1 MTDTMFGS
9 SNDQWICPNDRQ
21 LALRAKLHTGWSVHT
36 YQTERQRKSQ
46 ALQQQELDI
55 ILSVMRRAEQLD
67 QLEQHRIGRL
77 VERLE
82 NMRGSAVG
90 NGLSQCLLCGETLGI
105 LGAPSVLCQHCCK
118 KVCTKCGIETV
129 TNQRRL
135 QWLCKICSEQREVW
149 KRSGAWFYKALPKH
163 VRPVKE
169 TPFECRMAA
178 EGRCEPRIVSS
189 VPNRTY
195 TWTHGKLVSSESED
209 SDSELSVCSGEL
221 KAGVPTDCKPRR
233 GSESSGSSSLLRA
246 PAPMSLSSAAILS
259 ESRCSLAS
267 ERSSLPPATEDD
279 EDTDHSH
286 FTRTPPLLSRT
297 GSQRSS
303 AASQQSGDAG
313 PGSGAGGDQS
323 RADDDPDRAFA
334 AGAAASSA
342 SKRDEDPDA
351 EGYDSD
357 DSTTLGTLD
366 FSLLY
371 DQENNALHCTI
382 NKAKGLK
389 PMDHNGLSDPYVKLH
404 LLPGASKA
412 NKLRTKTLRNT
423 LNPVWAETLTYYGIT
438 DEDMVR
444 KTLRISVCDEDK
456 FRHNEFIGETRIPL
470 KKLKPNQ
477 TKNFYNCLEKQL
489 PIDKTEDK
497 SLEERG
503 RIMISLKYSS
513 QKSGLIVG
521 IVRCAHLAAM
531 DANGFSD
538 PYVKTYL
545 KPDENKKSKHK
556 TAVKKKTLNP
566 EFNEEFFY
574 DIKYADL
581 TKKTLEVTVWDY
593 DIGKSNDFIGGVSL
607 GINANGE
614 RLKHWFD
621 CLKNK
626 DKKIERWH
634 TLTNE
639 LPGSAMND

>member
-1 MTDTMFGS
+1 MTLRKGEKTTISIQEHMAIDVCPGPIQPIKQISDYFPRYPRGLPPTAPPALSRAGS
-9 SNDQWICPNDRQ
+9 
-21 LALRAKLHTGWSVHT
+21 L
-36 YQTERQRKSQ
+36 
-46 ALQQQELDI
+46 
-55 ILSVMRRAEQLD
+55 
-67 QLEQHRIGRL
+67 
-77 VERLE
+77 
-82 NMRGSAVG
+82 
-90 NGLSQCLLCGETLGI
+90 
-105 LGAPSVLCQHCCK
+105 
-118 KVCTKCGIETV
+118 
-129 TNQRRL
+129 
-135 QWLCKICSEQREVW
+135 
-149 KRSGAWFYKALPKH
+149 
-163 VRPVKE
+163 
-169 TPFECRMAA
+169 
-178 EGRCEPRIVSS
+178 
-189 VPNRTY
+189 
-195 TWTHGKLVSSESED
+195 
-209 SDSELSVCSGEL
+209 
-221 KAGVPTDCKPRR
+221 
-233 GSESSGSSSLLRA
+233 
-246 PAPMSLSSAAILS
+246 
-259 ESRCSLAS
+259 
-267 ERSSLPPATEDD
+267 RSST
-279 EDTDHSH
+279 
-286 FTRTPPLLSRT
+286 
-297 GSQRSS
+297 
-303 AASQQSGDAG
+303 SQQSEGLSSDHARE
-313 PGSGAGGDQS
+313 DE
-323 RADDDPDRAFA
+323 DMDRAF
-334 AGAAASSA
+334 GAAAA
-342 SKRDEDPDA
+342 APPPSKKEEEPDV

-423 LNPVWAETLTYYGIT
+423 LNPVWSETLTYYGIT

-489 PIDKTEDK
+489 PIDKTDDK

-521 IVRCAHLAAM
+521 IIRCAHLAAM

-574 DIKYADL
+574 EIKYAEL
-581 TKKTLEVTVWDY
+581 SKKTLEVTVWDY

-639 LPGSAMND
+639 LPGSVFSD

>member
-1 MTDTMFGS
+1 MTQRKGEKPTISIQEHMAIDVSPGPIQPIKQISDYFPRYPRGLPAVVT
-9 SNDQWICPNDRQ
+9 RQ
-21 LALRAKLHTGWSVHT
+21 AGHTGHLRS
-36 YQTERQRKSQ
+36 
-46 ALQQQELDI
+46 AL
-55 ILSVMRRAEQLD
+55 SSST
-67 QLEQHRIGRL
+67 
-77 VERLE
+77 
-82 NMRGSAVG
+82 SA
-90 NGLSQCLLCGETLGI
+90 N
-105 LGAPSVLCQHCCK
+105 
-118 KVCTKCGIETV
+118 
-129 TNQRRL
+129 
-135 QWLCKICSEQREVW
+135 
-149 KRSGAWFYKALPKH
+149 
-163 VRPVKE
+163 
-169 TPFECRMAA
+169 AA
-178 EGRCEPRIVSS
+178 ESEPTR
-189 VPNRTY
+189 PN
-195 TWTHGKLVSSESED
+195 ED
-209 SDSELSVCSGEL
+209 N
-221 KAGVPTDCKPRR
+221 
-233 GSESSGSSSLLRA
+233 
-246 PAPMSLSSAAILS
+246 
-259 ESRCSLAS
+259 
-267 ERSSLPPATEDD
+267 
-279 EDTDHSH
+279 
-286 FTRTPPLLSRT
+286 
-297 GSQRSS
+297 
-303 AASQQSGDAG
+303 
-313 PGSGAGGDQS
+313 
-323 RADDDPDRAFA
+323 PDRAC
-334 AGAAASSA
+334 AGASA
-342 SKRDEDPDA
+342 SLQAIKKDEEPDV

-357 DSTTLGTLD
+357 DSTTLGILDFSLLYDQENNALHCTINKAKTGVVMKELSQKARLSNYQSVYSPILTYGHGVWGEKVDCPGGTQSRAASLRQEEPAATLGILD

-412 NKLRTKTLRNT
+412 NKLRTKTLHNT
-423 LNPVWAETLTYYGIT
+423 LNPIWNETLTYYGIT

-477 TKNFYNCLEKQL
+477 TKNFNNCLEKQL
-489 PIDKTEDK
+489 PVNKAEDK

-503 RIMISLKYSS
+503 RIMISLKYNT
-513 QKSGLIVG
+513 QKSCLVVG
-521 IVRCAHLAAM
+521 IIRCAHLAAM

-556 TAVKKKTLNP
+556 TTVKKKTLNP
-566 EFNEEFFY
+566 EFNEEFCY

-639 LPGSAMND
+639 LPGSIND

>member
-1 MTDTMFGS
+1 MT
-9 SNDQWICPNDRQ
+9 
-21 LALRAKLHTGWSVHT
+21 
-36 YQTERQRKSQ
+36 QRKGEKPVISIQEHMAIDVCPGPIQPIKQISDYFPRYPRGLPPSAPPPKAGQ
-46 ALQQQELDI
+46 AGPQ
-55 ILSVMRRAEQLD
+55 S
-67 QLEQHRIGRL
+67 
-77 VERLE
+77 
-82 NMRGSAVG
+82 
-90 NGLSQCLLCGETLGI
+90 
-105 LGAPSVLCQHCCK
+105 P
-118 KVCTKCGIETV
+118 
-129 TNQRRL
+129 
-135 QWLCKICSEQREVW
+135 
-149 KRSGAWFYKALPKH
+149 ALP
-163 VRPVKE
+163 
-169 TPFECRMAA
+169 
-178 EGRCEPRIVSS
+178 SS
-189 VPNRTY
+189 
-195 TWTHGKLVSSESED
+195 
-209 SDSELSVCSGEL
+209 
-221 KAGVPTDCKPRR
+221 
-233 GSESSGSSSLLRA
+233 
-246 PAPMSLSSAAILS
+246 SSAA
-259 ESRCSLAS
+259 AS
-267 ERSSLPPATEDD
+267 ATESDRPN
-279 EDTDHSH
+279 EDK
-286 FTRTPPLLSRT
+286 
-297 GSQRSS
+297 
-303 AASQQSGDAG
+303 
-313 PGSGAGGDQS
+313 
-323 RADDDPDRAFA
+323 PDRAC
-334 AGAAASSA
+334 AGAAASSQA
-342 SKRDEDPDA
+342 SRRDEEPDV

-357 DSTTLGTLD
+357 DSTTLGTLE
-366 FSLLY
+366 FSLQY

-412 NKLRTKTLRNT
+412 NKLRTKTLHNT
-423 LNPVWAETLTYYGIT
+423 LNPVWSETLTYYGIT

-477 TKNFYNCLEKQL
+477 IKNFNNCLEKQL
-489 PIDKTEDK
+489 PVNKTEDK

-503 RIMISLKYSS
+503 RIMISLKYNTL
-513 QKSGLIVG
+513 KSCLVVG
-521 IVRCAHLAAM
+521 IIRCAHLAAM

-566 EFNEEFFY
+566 EFNEEFCY

-639 LPGSAMND
+639 LPGSLND

>member
-1 MTDTMFGS
+1 MT
-9 SNDQWICPNDRQ
+9 
-21 LALRAKLHTGWSVHT
+21 
-36 YQTERQRKSQ
+36 QRKGEKPTISI
-46 ALQQQELDI
+46 QEHMAIDVCPGPI
-55 ILSVMRRAEQLD
+55 QPIKQISDYFPRYP
-67 QLEQHRIGRL
+67 
-77 VERLE
+77 
-82 NMRGSAVG
+82 RG
-90 NGLSQCLLCGETLGI
+90 
-105 LGAPSVLCQHCCK
+105 
-118 KVCTKCGIETV
+118 
-129 TNQRRL
+129 
-135 QWLCKICSEQREVW
+135 
-149 KRSGAWFYKALPKH
+149 
-163 VRPVKE
+163 
-169 TPFECRMAA
+169 
-178 EGRCEPRIVSS
+178 
-189 VPNRTY
+189 
-195 TWTHGKLVSSESED
+195 
-209 SDSELSVCSGEL
+209 
-221 KAGVPTDCKPRR
+221 
-233 GSESSGSSSLLRA
+233 
-246 PAPMSLSSAAILS
+246 
-259 ESRCSLAS
+259 
-267 ERSSLPPATEDD
+267 LPPAAP
-279 EDTDHSH
+279 HQVGH
-286 FTRTPPLLSRT
+286 
-297 GSQRSS
+297 
-303 AASQQSGDAG
+303 AG
-313 PGSGAGGDQS
+313 PLSPALSATSATTSATASATAAVESDRPNEDKPE
-323 RADDDPDRAFA
+323 RAC
-334 AGAAASSA
+334 AGASA
-342 SKRDEDPDA
+342 PLQATKRDEEPDV

-357 DSTTLGTLD
+357 DSTTLGTLE
-366 FSLLY
+366 FSLQY

-382 NKAKGLK
+382 NKAKLPVPRYKKGLK

-412 NKLRTKTLRNT
+412 NKLRTKTLHNT
-423 LNPVWAETLTYYGIT
+423 LNPVWSETLTYYGIT

-477 TKNFYNCLEKQL
+477 IKNFNNCLEKQL
-489 PIDKTEDK
+489 PVNKTEDK

-503 RIMISLKYSS
+503 RIMISLKYNT
-513 QKSGLIVG
+513 QKSCLVVG
-521 IVRCAHLAAM
+521 IIRCAHLAAM

-566 EFNEEFFY
+566 EFNEEFCY

-639 LPGSAMND
+639 LPGSLND